1 MTNENASSQSQ
12 HAEDPPAGT
21 SRRLSRRFLLKAA
34 GTTALTA
41 SVAAATSGTAR
52 AATHNAY
59 DVIVIGAGFAGAS
72 AARNLT
78 AKGLKVLVLEA
89 RNRIG
94 GRVWTS
100 SFAGEQVEMGG
111 TWVDEKQPLVWQE
124 VQRHGLALTADAP
137 PTHSYFPTTTTGG
150 WQRFD
155 SMDLFTRQAQVVTP
169 LFEGSRDWFPDPYN
183 PFAREDLIRDLDQLS
198 MRDRLNQM
206 RFTAEEEL
214 LADPATSYLT
224 GSAST
229 MGLTELAHW
238 WALSGHSYEG
248 YGSINTYRPTVG
260 STALVQAILNQSGA
274 TVKLSAPVTS
284 VAVNGTQVT
293 VTAKGTTFTARGVVV
308 AVPVNVWNSIKFA
321 PGLPAE
327 FTSLSTQGL
336 GVRTAQ
342 KFMMHVRGTNLGRFS
357 AESPAASSSK
367 ITAVFPFKERSDGN
381 IVIGFSNASSF
392 NAGDRSV
399 VQTELRKIIPGI
411 EVLAVST
418 QHWGQDPYSQGGWA
432 VRAPG
437 ILMGP
442 LRAVQQPV
450 GRLTFAT
457 SDIASG
463 WNGYMDGAIESGNT
477 AAGQMAGILGV

>member
-1 MTNENASSQSQ
+1 MTIENTSSQSRR
-12 HAEDPPAGT
+12 AEDPPAGG

-41 SVAAATSGTAR
+41 SVVGATSGTAR
-52 AATHNAY
+52 GAARADY
-59 DVIVIGAGFAGAS
+59 DAIVIGAGFAGAS
-72 AARNLT
+72 AARSLT
-78 AKGLKVLVLEA
+78 SKGLKVLVLEA

-100 SFAGEQVEMGG
+100 TFAGEQVEMGG

-124 VQRHGLALTADAP
+124 VQKHKLALTADAP
-137 PTHSYFPTTTTGG
+137 PARSYFPTTTTGG
-150 WQRFD
+150 WQAFD
-155 SMDLFTRQAQVVTP
+155 PFDLFSRQSQVVTP
-169 LFEGSRDWFPDPYN
+169 LFEGSREWFPDPYK
-183 PFAREDLIRDLDQLS
+183 PFLREDLLRDLDKLS

-206 RFTAEEEL
+206 RYSPAEEL

-238 WALSGHSYEG
+238 WALTGHSYEG

-260 STALVQAILNQSGA
+260 STALVQSILNESKA
-274 TVKLSAPVTS
+274 TVKLSSPVTTVS
-284 VAVNGTQVT
+284 VSGKQVT
-293 VTAKGTTFTARGVVV
+293 VTAKGTNYTAGGVVV
-308 AVPVNVWNSIKFA
+308 AVPVNVWNSIKFT

-327 FTSLSTQGL
+327 FTGLSTRGL

-342 KFMMHVRGTNLGRFS
+342 KFMMHVRGSGLVRFS

-381 IVIGFSNASSF
+381 IVIGFSNAASF
-392 NAGDRSV
+392 NAGDRAT

-411 EVLAVST
+411 EVVAVST

-432 VRAPG
+432 VRGPG
-437 ILMGP
+437 VLMGP
-442 LRAVQQPV
+442 LRTVQRPV
-450 GRLTFAT
+450 GPLAFAT

-477 AAGQMAGILGV
+477 AAGQIAGILGA

>member
-1 MTNENASSQSQ
+1 
-12 HAEDPPAGT
+12 
-21 SRRLSRRFLLKAA
+21 
-34 GTTALTA
+34 
-41 SVAAATSGTAR
+41 
-52 AATHNAY
+52 
-59 DVIVIGAGFAGAS
+59 
-72 AARNLT
+72 
-78 AKGLKVLVLEA
+78 
-89 RNRIG
+89 
-94 GRVWTS
+94 
-100 SFAGEQVEMGG
+100 
-111 TWVDEKQPLVWQE
+111 
-124 VQRHGLALTADAP
+124 
-137 PTHSYFPTTTTGG
+137 
-150 WQRFD
+150 
-155 SMDLFTRQAQVVTP
+155 
-169 LFEGSRDWFPDPYN
+169 
-183 PFAREDLIRDLDQLS
+183 

-206 RFTAEEEL
+206 RFSAEEEL

-248 YGSINTYRPTVG
+248 YGSVNTYRPTVG
-260 STALVQAILNQSGA
+260 STALVQAILNQAKA
-274 TVKLSAPVTS
+274 TVKLNSPVTAVS
-284 VAVNGTQVT
+284 VNGTQVA
-293 VTAKGTTFTARGVVV
+293 VTAKGTTYTARGVVV
-308 AVPVNVWNSIKFA
+308 AVPVNVWNGIQFA

-327 FTSLSTQGL
+327 FTNLSTRGL

-342 KFMMHVRGTNLGRFS
+342 KCMMHVRGTDLGRFS

-381 IVIGFSNASSF
+381 IVIGFSNAASF
-392 NAGDRSV
+392 NAGSRST

-437 ILMGP
+437 ILTGP
-442 LRAVQQPV
+442 LRAVQKP
-450 GRLTFAT
+450 TFAT